1 MKDTENF
8 YVTTKESRG
17 FIVIE
22 IRDTKT
28 SSIKK
33 TYTNSSKIIVPP
45 SVSGRNVFYTYKNGV
60 ITKAVN
66 IDLKTNKRTE
76 RIVS

>member
-1 MKDTENF
+1 MKEGENF
-8 YVTTKESRG
+8 YVTTKERQG

-22 IRDTKT
+22 VRDAKT

-33 TYTNSSKIIVPP
+33 TYTNSGKIIVPP
-45 SVSGRNVFYTYKNGV
+45 SVSGLNLFYTYKNGV
-60 ITKAVN
+60 VTKSVN
-66 IDLKTNKRTE
+66 INLKTNKKTE